1 MRVRRNAPVATRWE
15 MNETTLAHPLSWRY
29 SIREVILSARWL
41 KVSPIRDSVFEQSK
55 GLRMRFV
62 SIFLLCTAMMQAQQ
76 IPSVNAPPSM
86 RVHGEATVSVEPD
99 QLQFDIGVVTQ
110 ASTAKEAT
118 DQNDTQSKA
127 LIRELRSAFPSASV
141 KSINFSV
148 NPNYHYPPEGPP
160 TIAGYTSSNTV
171 RLLLNDVSKLRDV
184 IDIAVKSGAKSINR
198 LTFSLKNENPV
209 RAEAF
214 AKAAE
219 QAQAGAQALAAA
231 LKLKLGRLLSVEE
244 GQPVLVSPPRQI
256 SFENLGSTNVAPVT
270 LGTIDVH
277 ADVNLTYEIV
287 QAAERPRE
295 NNSSATHAP
304 APK

>member
-1 MRVRRNAPVATRWE
+1 
-15 MNETTLAHPLSWRY
+15 
-29 SIREVILSARWL
+29 
-41 KVSPIRDSVFEQSK
+41 
-55 GLRMRFV
+55 MRFI
-62 SIFLLCTAMMQAQQ
+62 SIFLICSAMLRASQQ
-76 IPSVNAPPSM
+76 IPSITEPPSM

-110 ASTAKEAT
+110 ASTPKEAT
-118 DQNDTQSKA
+118 DQNDSQSKA
-127 LIRELRSAFPSASV
+127 LIGELRAAFPSASV

-148 NPNYHYPPEGPP
+148 NPNYHYPAEGQP

-171 RLLLNDVSKLRDV
+171 RLLLNDISKLQSV

-198 LTFSLKNENPV
+198 LTFTLQNENPV
-209 RAEAF
+209 RAKAF
-214 AKAAE
+214 AKAAD
-219 QAQAGAQALAAA
+219 QAQAGAQALAAT

-256 SFENLGSTNVAPVT
+256 SFENLGSTSVAPVS

-287 QAAERPRE
+287 QSAELPCEDKPSAAP
-295 NNSSATHAP
+295 SP
-304 APK
+304 APR